1 MKTDESFLSFNG
13 CFDYNELMCKLEQ
26 LKSKYSFLNIHS
38 IGKSI
43 LGRNIPLISIGN
55 GKKSIIYIGGHHG
68 MEWITCALLTY
79 FIKDFCHEYTNGK
92 HIFDVSA
99 RILFETR
106 TLHIIPML
114 NPDGIEYSLHGISN
128 DNILKERLIK
138 INKSND
144 FSHWQANARGVDL
157 NHNYNAGF
165 REYKTIEQNL
175 KIGNGASGKYS
186 GEYPESE
193 PETRAIC
200 NFVRWSEPECALS
213 LHTQGEE
220 IYYTS
225 GEKACSTSLTI
236 AKTLSRLTGYKIS
249 LPSGTAKYGG
259 FTDWFIDEFDKP
271 SFTLECGLGKNPL
284 PYSDFNKIY
293 ARINRALYTLP
304 VLV

>member
-1 MKTDESFLSFNG
+1 MNADKSFLLLNG
-13 CFDYNELMCKLEQ
+13 CFDYNEFMCKIEQ
-26 LKSKYSFLNIHS
+26 FKNEYSFLNVCS

-43 LGRNIPLISIGN
+43 LGRSIPVISIGT
-55 GKKSIIYIGGHHG
+55 GKKSVIYIGGHHG

-79 FIKDFCHEYTNGK
+79 FIKDFCDEYINGK
-92 HIFDVSA
+92 RIFDISA

-106 TLHIIPML
+106 TIHIIPML

-128 DNILKERLIK
+128 DNALKERLTK
-138 INKSND
+138 INQGND
-144 FSHWQANARGVDL
+144 FTHWQANARGVDL

-165 REYKTIEQNL
+165 REYKVIEQNL
-175 KIGNGASGKYS
+175 NISNGAPSKYS
-186 GEYPESE
+186 GEHPESE

-200 NFVRWSEPECALS
+200 NFVRWSNPELALS

-225 GEKACSTSLTI
+225 GEKTCSTSLSI
-236 AKTLSRLTGYKIS
+236 AKTISRLTGYKIS
-249 LPSGTAKYGG
+249 FPSGTARYGG
-259 FTDWFIDEFDKP
+259 FTDWFIEEFEKP

-293 ARINRALYTLP
+293 SRINKALFTIP
-304 VLV
+304 VLI